1 MKKIILSVDNHLYA
15 KSRLI
20 AAQRGTTV
28 TALVRDY
35 LQGLSDLDKRREKA
49 RRALTSM
56 IGSFGGKVGR
66 MPSREERHA
75 RR

>member
-1 MKKIILSVDNHLYA
+1 MKNITLSVDNSLYA

-35 LQGLSDLDKRREKA
+35 LQGLSDLDQRREKA
-49 RRALTSM
+49 RRELTTM